1 MNNEKVSV
9 NDVLEALAIRLND
22 VLRPDKK
29 SKNKKNNAYFWTFK
43 FIFLLLLIW
52 LITIVFNSFEEFGVS
67 LIYIIAKSLRSVLSI
82 IWIVSLSYIKGL
94 LILYLLFD
102 NLKIFVE
109 SEYYDNLYE
118 SNRKLRLK
126 KETVFKAIELI
137 LKVFAVFYMI
147 GIAVVAL
154 VSAYILAT
162 IVFMLLKNVYVI
174 SPILIFGSILLI
186 SFFTFMHI
194 KNKFFSIKQTI
205 SKNHFIFAFS
215 ILFLGVFFFG
225 YETNSYEYKN
235 QLPDGMEL
243 THKEQV
249 FTIKENQKI
258 ELKNNSKLDNL
269 EVIYDDTLEDEMK
282 VEFEYF
288 ETAEIRY
295 VYTFNENDDLQL
307 SFSSRLDFHSK
318 NLEDVF
324 NLVYSTFNRKTIYNY
339 NLFKYPNITV
349 RINPKYEKDLKIV

>member
-52 LITIVFNSFEEFGVS
+52 LITIAFNSFEEFGVS
-67 LIYIIAKSLRSVLSI
+67 LIYIVAKSLRSVLSV
-82 IWIVSLSYIKGL
+82 IWITSLSYIKGL

-126 KETVFKAIELI
+126 KETIFKTVELI

-147 GIAVVAL
+147 GIAVVGAI
-154 VSAYILAT
+154 SAYILAT
-162 IVFMLLKNVYVI
+162 IVFMLLKNVYII
-174 SPILIFGSILLI
+174 SPLLIFGSILLV

-194 KNKFFSIKQTI
+194 KNKFFSNKQTI
-205 SKNHFIFAFS
+205 VKNHFIFAFS

-225 YETNSYEYKN
+225 YETSSYEYKN

-243 THKEQV
+243 THKEQI